1 MKLLTNGILVSVASI
16 LTVSPSSTRL
26 KGKAPFVLNGVD
38 IISHFVNDQNYTY
51 NLIAGRGNGELTI
64 TTRLYNNNTN
74 GLVYT
79 NTQTETLSKFNETM
93 ISVYLQIKNRVK
105 ASGLR
110 IELNYQ
116 CGSYNATTSG
126 VIYPTTSKDFSITNH
141 KDSPIVFDGVLFR
154 VKDNEIATS
163 EQFDFT
169 NTIDYISVKNSNKIN
184 FSEIKFL
191 YSDDLEFKAEKVE
204 YHIKDYKN
212 IYSSF
217 KKIDNEVVIGMNY
230 TEKDNEIS
238 FFVDDNLY
246 VNENSLEMSRT
257 KLPEYRRTSDFYIPL
272 GKEELFVEN
281 ESYLLIKKAGYS
293 ENNIY
298 IPLTFFYNTKYLGE
312 CYQSDYCISGG
323 IRE

>member
-1 MKLLTNGILVSVASI
+1 MKLLTNGILISVASVLSI
-16 LTVSPSSTRL
+16 APSSTRI
-26 KGKAPFVLNGVD
+26 KAKSPFTLNGSD

-51 NLIAGRGNGELTI
+51 YLIAGRGNGELTI
-64 TTRLYNNNTN
+64 TTRLYNNNTD

-93 ISVYLQIKNRVK
+93 FSIYLQIKNRVK
-105 ASGLR
+105 ASGLKV
-110 IELNYQ
+110 EFEYQ

-126 VIYPTTSKDFSITNH
+126 VIYPTVSDDVSITNH

-154 VKDNEIATS
+154 VEDNEIKTS

-169 NTIDYISVKNSNKIN
+169 DTIDYISVKNSNKIN

-212 IYSSF
+212 IYPSF
-217 KKIDNEVVIGMNY
+217 KKIGNEVIIGLNY
-230 TEKDNEIS
+230 TVNGNEVS
-238 FFVDDNLY
+238 FYVDDKLY
-246 VNENSLEMSRT
+246 VNENSLEMSPT
-257 KLPEYRRTSDFYIPL
+257 NLPEYRRTSDFYIPL
-272 GKEELFVEN
+272 GKEELFIED
-281 ESYLLIKKAGYS
+281 ESYILIRKAGYS

-298 IPLTFFYNTKYLGE
+298 IPLTFFYNNKYLGE